1 MKECVRVQC
10 LHHRRLFRECLLSIL
25 ESRQFVVRAADH
37 STWDFRKQLYEWRPD
52 VILIDLNLPERLTV
66 EIAQH
71 VKTYLEGVKVVVLVP
86 PQPTDPY
93 DKQKILDCIE
103 AGANGYLCEQSS
115 LDELTQAIDSVLAG
129 ATFCSPRIVD
139 SMFAELAQFARE
151 ARGRRR
157 VESTTLTQ
165 RELEVL
171 SWVAEGLSNKQIA
184 KRLSL
189 SLYTIKNHIHRIL
202 EKLQVHDRFAA
213 AKRAVDNEWLLP
225 TNAYDV
231 A

>member
-1 MKECVRVQC
+1 
-10 LHHRRLFRECLLSIL
+10 
-25 ESRQFVVRAADH
+25 
-37 STWDFRKQLYEWRPD
+37 
-52 VILIDLNLPERLTV
+52 
-66 EIAQH
+66 
-71 VKTYLEGVKVVVLVP
+71 
-86 PQPTDPY
+86 
-93 DKQKILDCIE
+93 
-103 AGANGYLCEQSS
+103 
-115 LDELTQAIDSVLAG
+115 
-129 ATFCSPRIVD
+129 
-139 SMFAELAQFARE
+139 
-151 ARGRRR
+151 
-157 VESTTLTQ
+157 
-165 RELEVL
+165 L